1 MAYTS
6 WDEMIIPS
14 ELRDRTQI
22 DMAKLLD
29 FMFRGA
35 AVRENVGPGE
45 FVNVRGFNELTGSDV
60 VMSKGGVYD
69 VESINQFEDIS
80 PVCRRIKV
88 YGAEDLAKIASGAD
102 PMGAIARQISNYFS
116 NVMGAA
122 LLNSL
127 VGIFA
132 TGGPLNLT
140 NLHDK
145 YNNTTPVY
153 LTPAVGAVA
162 MAKIGDNMDSLG
174 VIFMHSGTYATLLAA
189 GYLETNQNLSA
200 YGITNDGS
208 IKTFMGKP
216 VLVSDKCP
224 LTVGTGTYPNE
235 YISYFCA
242 LGSLGFGIQ
251 KDVNPETGRDAKNKL
266 DYISTDVHFAPH
278 VNGIKWNVTTTNP
291 TNAQLATATNWAL
304 TYSDAKFVKVV
315 AIRHN

>member
-14 ELRDRTQI
+14 ELRDRAQI
-22 DMAKLLD
+22 DLVKLLD

-35 AVRENVGPGE
+35 AVRESVGPGE
-45 FVNVRGFNELTGSDV
+45 FVNVRGFNELTGDDV
-60 VMSKGGVYD
+60 VMTKGGTYT
-69 VESINQFEDIS
+69 VESISQFEDIS

-88 YGAEDLAKIASGAD
+88 YGSEDLAKIASGAD
-102 PMGAIARQISNYFS
+102 PMGAISRQIANYFS
-116 NVMGAA
+116 NVMGKA
-122 LLNSL
+122 LLNVL

-132 TGGPLNLT
+132 SGGPLNT
-140 NLHDK
+140 SNLHDV

-153 LTPAVGAVA
+153 LTPAVGAVG
-162 MAKIGDNMDSLG
+162 MGHIGDGMDDLG
-174 VIFMHSGTYATLLAA
+174 VIFMHSGTYAVLLAA

-200 YGITNDGS
+200 YGIQNDGS

-216 VLVSDKCP
+216 VFVSDKCS
-224 LTVGTGTYPNE
+224 LAIGTGTYPNE
-235 YISYFCA
+235 YISYFVS
-242 LGSLGFGIQ
+242 LGALGFGIQ
-251 KDVNPETGRDAKNKL
+251 RDVNPETGRDKKNKL

-304 TYSDAKFVKVV
+304 TYSSAKFVKIV